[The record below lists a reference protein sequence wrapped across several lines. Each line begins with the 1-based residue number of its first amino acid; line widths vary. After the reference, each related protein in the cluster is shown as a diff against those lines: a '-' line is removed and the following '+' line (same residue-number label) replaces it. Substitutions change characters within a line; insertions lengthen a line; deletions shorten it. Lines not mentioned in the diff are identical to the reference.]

1 MIDMIRL
8 WKENASHY
16 QIRNELKNKKY
27 NFVLTK

>member
-16 QIRNELKNKKY
+16 QIRNELKNR
-27 NFVLTK
+27 NIILS